1 AKWYQKVDAKLN
13 VLSDLYTKELG
24 KWFDRKA
31 LMSGIALV
39 LIALSALA
47 VWKMPQVL
55 LPTEDTG
62 FVEVTSTPPTGVG
75 RQYHLD
81 NNAQLNNV
89 FKGDSSVEANLS
101 YIEGI

>member
-1 AKWYQKVDAKLN
+1 
-13 VLSDLYTKELG
+13 
-24 KWFDRKA
+24 
-31 LMSGIALV
+31 SGIALV
-39 LIALSALA
+39 LIALSAFA

-81 NNAQLNNV
+81 NNEQLNSV

-101 YIEGI
+101 YIEGTPTNHVL